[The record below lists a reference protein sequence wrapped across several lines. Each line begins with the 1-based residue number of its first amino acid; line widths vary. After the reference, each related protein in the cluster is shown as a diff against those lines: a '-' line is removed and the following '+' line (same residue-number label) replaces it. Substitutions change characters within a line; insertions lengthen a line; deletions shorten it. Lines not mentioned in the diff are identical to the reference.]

1 MENKSKNAQPK
12 KVLSR
17 NRNKNKNRTL
27 QNRAKERELAKREKA
42 MRLAREVEE
51 AVEELSVDGESLRA
65 DVLVVPD
72 RTCHIGNTI
81 DDGMLEL
88 EDITLQMPSV
98 EEDKDED
105 DFIQVKVNR
114 FRFADD
120 NDEDNKSDKFNFTT
134 EADGLE
140 NKDEVLE
147 DYHYINEDE
156 DEKVYDDDT
165 DVVTVETTS
174 EVEEIIPRPTDTV
187 DVNARRH
194 ISFEKRVLGWVVFI
208 IISFFVAGILIFKT
222 VTDAKA
228 ATVTYDEKSSINYNV
243 CINEETYSQ
252 YYATSCLDEDMEY
265 LTAIAER
272 VPTTFKYTVN
282 YSEEV
287 EKTLDY
293 YVVAKVVIAKDENG
307 KVLNTVED
315 VLVDRTNYSVFSKK
329 ADFLVDVDIPIKK
342 YVDYVNN
349 YNNQFGLSSYA
360 TLEVVFYVD
369 NGTSIKRVSALD
381 MSISNTT
388 FNIERTITENEKQL
402 LDVEK
407 VSAWD
412 NLNTSYAIVGLIFI
426 LIGLL
431 GIIKLSDLVYKVIGT
446 SSLYQKKLNRILREY
461 DKLIVIARGEYN
473 VDASKKLIKVASF
486 GELLDARDT
495 LEKPIVYL
503 KVNSVKSEFYVED
516 SEAIYKYTMKEADFG
531 GK

>member
-1 MENKSKNAQPK
+1 M
-12 KVLSR
+12 
-17 NRNKNKNRTL
+17 
-27 QNRAKERELAKREKA
+27 
-42 MRLAREVEE
+42 
-51 AVEELSVDGESLRA
+51 DGESLRA

-88 EDITLQMPSV
+88 EGITLQMPSV

-134 EADGLE
+134 EDDGLE

-243 CINEETYSQ
+243 CIMKR
-252 YYATSCLDEDMEY
+252 LID
-265 LTAIAER
+265 
-272 VPTTFKYTVN
+272 
-282 YSEEV
+282 
-287 EKTLDY
+287 
-293 YVVAKVVIAKDENG
+293 
-307 KVLNTVED
+307 NT
-315 VLVDRTNYSVFSKK
+315 
-329 ADFLVDVDIPIKK
+329 
-342 YVDYVNN
+342 
-349 YNNQFGLSSYA
+349 
-360 TLEVVFYVD
+360 
-369 NGTSIKRVSALD
+369 
-381 MSISNTT
+381 M
-388 FNIERTITENEKQL
+388 L
-402 LDVEK
+402 L
-407 VSAWD
+407 A
-412 NLNTSYAIVGLIFI
+412 A
-426 LIGLL
+426 
-431 GIIKLSDLVYKVIGT
+431 
-446 SSLYQKKLNRILREY
+446 
-461 DKLIVIARGEYN
+461 
-473 VDASKKLIKVASF
+473 
-486 GELLDARDT
+486 
-495 LEKPIVYL
+495 
-503 KVNSVKSEFYVED
+503 
-516 SEAIYKYTMKEADFG
+516 
-531 GK
+531 